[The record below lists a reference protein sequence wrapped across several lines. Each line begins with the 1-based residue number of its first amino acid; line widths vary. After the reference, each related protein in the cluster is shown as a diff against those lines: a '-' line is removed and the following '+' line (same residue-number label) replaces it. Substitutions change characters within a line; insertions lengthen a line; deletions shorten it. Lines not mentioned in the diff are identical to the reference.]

1 MSYVLS
7 HIRTS
12 DSYSAEIPLFV
23 IGKILIC
30 YVSAPMLLLH
40 NWEVT
45 LKYKNPVH
53 YVDKDKRLWL

>member
-30 YVSAPMLLLH
+30 YVSAPILLLH
-40 NWEVT
+40 QLGSNLEIQEPST
-45 LKYKNPVH
+45 LC
-53 YVDKDKRLWL
+53 R